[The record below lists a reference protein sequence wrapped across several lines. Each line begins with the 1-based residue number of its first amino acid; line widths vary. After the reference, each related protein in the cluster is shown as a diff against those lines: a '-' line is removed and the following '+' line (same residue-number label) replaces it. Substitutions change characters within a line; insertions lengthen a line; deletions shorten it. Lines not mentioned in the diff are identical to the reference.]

1 MNGAYQRLLCVDVVN
16 ILGGSERTVKKN
28 AEVFVVDS
36 KGTELEVIAYR
47 TKYMVMSGDQIAG

>member
-1 MNGAYQRLLCVDVVN
+1 LCVDVVN